1 MTQETDPR
9 QAAVMP
15 TYGRADIA
23 FVWGKGSWL
32 YTEDDTA
39 YLDCATGIAVNV
51 FGHGDK
57 RLVAALHAQ
66 ADKLWHTSNLYRI
79 GEQEKLAWRLTRH
92 AGLDHAFFCNSGAE
106 ANEAAVKMAR
116 RFQYRQGFEKR
127 FKIICA
133 GNAFHGRTLAMLA
146 ATDKPLFREGFGP
159 MPEGFV
165 HVPFGNLNHLRDA
178 MDEEVAAI
186 MVEPVQGE
194 GGAIAAPDGYLEGV
208 RKAADDFGALV
219 IADEVQTGMGRAG
232 YLFAYQKAGIQ
243 PDLVV
248 LAKGLGGGFPV
259 GSVLARKQIGEAMG
273 PGSHG
278 STFGGNPLAMAVANA
293 VLDGLEEDGFL
304 ADVQRRAAI
313 LDERLAKLA
322 ADYPGLILE
331 RRGTGFLRG
340 LKLADRITVGDM
352 TASLRRKQLLVVPA
366 GENVL
371 RLLPP
376 LTITEDEIEQA
387 CHILDEAFSHLASA

>member
-1 MTQETDPR
+1 MTQEMEVR

-15 TYGRADIA
+15 TYGRADIT
-23 FVWGKGSWL
+23 FVRGKGSWL
-32 YTEDDTA
+32 YTQDDTA
-39 YLDCATGIAVNV
+39 YLDCASGIAVNT
-51 FGHGDK
+51 FGHGDP
-57 RLVAALHAQ
+57 RLLAALHEQ

-79 GEQEKLAWRLTRH
+79 GEQEKLAYRLATH
-92 AGLDHAFFCNSGAE
+92 AGLDHAFFCNSGVE

-116 RFQYRQGFEKR
+116 RYQYRQGFEKR
-127 FKIICA
+127 YKILCA
-133 GNAFHGRTLAMLA
+133 GGAFHGRTLAMLA

-178 MDEEVAAI
+178 MDEDVAAI

-194 GGAIAAPDGYLEGV
+194 GGAIAAPDGYLAGIK
-208 RKAADDFGALV
+208 KAADDFGALV
-219 IADEVQTGMGRAG
+219 IADEVQTGMGRTG

-259 GSVLARKQIGEAMG
+259 GGVIARKEIGEAMG

-293 VLDGLEEDGFL
+293 VLDGLEEGGFLEDVRRRAAMLATKLNKLASDYPDQIKERRGDGFL
-304 ADVQRRAAI
+304 C
-313 LDERLAKLA
+313 
-322 ADYPGLILE
+322 GLQ
-331 RRGTGFLRG
+331 
-340 LKLADRITVGDM
+340 LADDIAVGDM
-352 TASLRRKQLLVVPA
+352 TAALQEKHLLAVPA

-376 LTITEDEIEQA
+376 LNITDAEIEHA
-387 CHILDEAFSHLASA
+387 YMVLDSVFSAFAAA

>member
-1 MTQETDPR
+1 MTQEMDVR

-23 FVWGKGSWL
+23 FVRGKGSWL
-32 YTEDDTA
+32 YTKDDTA
-39 YLDCATGIAVNV
+39 YLDCATGIAVNT
-51 FGHGDK
+51 FGHGDP
-57 RLVAALHAQ
+57 RLLAALHEQ

-79 GEQEKLAWRLTRH
+79 DEQEKLAFRLASH
-92 AGLDHAFFCNSGAE
+92 AGLDHVFFCNSGAE

-116 RFQYRQGFEKR
+116 RYQYRQGFEKR
-127 FKIICA
+127 HKILCA
-133 GNAFHGRTLAMLA
+133 GGAFHGRTLAMLA

-178 MDEEVAAI
+178 MDEDVAAI

-194 GGAIAAPDGYLEGV
+194 GGAIAAPEGYLEGIK
-208 RKAADDFGALV
+208 KAADDFGALV
-219 IADEVQTGMGRAG
+219 IADEVQTGMGRTG

-259 GSVLARKQIGEAMG
+259 GGVIARKEIGQAMG

-304 ADVQRRAAI
+304 EDTRRRADVLATK
-313 LDERLAKLA
+313 LDQLAS
-322 ADYPGLILE
+322 DYPDQIIE
-331 RRGTGFLRG
+331 RRGAGFLRG
-340 LKLADRITVGDM
+340 LRLADDIAVGNV
-352 TASLRRKQLLVVPA
+352 TAALREKHLLTVPA

-376 LTITEDEIEQA
+376 LNITDAEIEHA
-387 CHILDEAFSHLASA
+387 YMILDSVFSAFAAA

>member
-1 MTQETDPR
+1 
-9 QAAVMP
+9 
-15 TYGRADIA
+15 
-23 FVWGKGSWL
+23 
-32 YTEDDTA
+32 
-39 YLDCATGIAVNV
+39 
-51 FGHGDK
+51 
-57 RLVAALHAQ
+57 
-66 ADKLWHTSNLYRI
+66 
-79 GEQEKLAWRLTRH
+79 
-92 AGLDHAFFCNSGAE
+92 
-106 ANEAAVKMAR
+106 
-116 RFQYRQGFEKR
+116 
-127 FKIICA
+127 
-133 GNAFHGRTLAMLA
+133 MLA

-178 MDEEVAAI
+178 MDEDVAAI

-219 IADEVQTGMGRAG
+219 IADEVQTGMGRTG

-352 TASLRRKQLLVVPA
+352 TASLRQKQLLVVPA

>member
-1 MTQETDPR
+1 MNGECDAA

-15 TYGRADIA
+15 TYGRADLS
-23 FVWGKGSWL
+23 FVRGKGSWL
-32 YTEDDTA
+32 YTKDGTA
-39 YLDCATGIAVNV
+39 YLDCATGIAVNI

-57 RLVAALHAQ
+57 RLLTALHEQ
-66 ADKLWHTSNLYRI
+66 ADLLWHTSNLYRI
-79 GEQEKLAWRLTRH
+79 PQQEKLALRLARH
-92 AGLDHAFFCNSGAE
+92 ACLDQVFFCNSGAE

-116 RFQYRQGFEKR
+116 RFHYRNGQPDR
-127 FKIICA
+127 WRILCA

-159 MPEGFV
+159 MPEGFD

-178 MDEEVAAI
+178 MNDDIAAI

-194 GGAIAAPDGYLEGV
+194 GGAVAAPGGYLEGL
-208 RKAADDFGALV
+208 RAAADDFGALV
-219 IADEVQTGMGRAG
+219 IADEVQTGMGRTG
-232 YLFAYQKAGIQ
+232 CLFAYQQSGIQ

-259 GSVLARKQIGEAMG
+259 GAVIARKDIGTAMG

-293 VLDGLEEDGFL
+293 VLDGLEAEGFL
-304 ADVQRRAAI
+304 DTVQMRARL
-313 LDERLAKLA
+313 LDDHLQQLA
-322 ADYPGLILE
+322 ARYPGMIEGL
-331 RRGTGFLRG
+331 RGCGLLRG
-340 LKLADRITVGDM
+340 LRLADPLPVADIT
-352 TASLRRKQLLVVPA
+352 AELRGLQLLCVPA
-366 GENVL
+366 ADNVL

-376 LTITEDEIEQA
+376 LTVTTQEIEQA
-387 CHILDEAFSHLASA
+387 STILDRLFSNKTL